1 VVYSSILN
9 VMMWIV
15 AFGLALVV
23 GSSIVLLYKSLQ
35 NHGVNANVQLPHI
48 GYDEFYD
55 ASDKVSFEKMR

>member
-1 VVYSSILN
+1 MVYDSILN

-35 NHGVNANVQLPHI
+35 NHGVNANTQLPHI

-55 ASDKVSFEKMR
+55 ASDKVSFEKIR

>member
-1 VVYSSILN
+1 
-9 VMMWIV
+9 MMWIV

-35 NHGVNANVQLPHI
+35 NPDMNTNTQLPHI